1 MRLITTMNLSSATS
15 TRAAAPSAAP
25 RHLRVS
31 CHQSTSRGSSVA
43 SRRKLARVMGMNV
56 RTASRGLTHGEE
68 RRVAATVLVIGSG
81 AAGLRAAIELA
92 ERGVQVVCVS
102 KRRRDDA
109 HTVLAAGGINAA
121 LATMDPE
128 DSWEQHAADT
138 LREAYWL
145 ADPGIVELLCREA
158 PAAIEEL
165 VRYGVQFAREDDGR
179 LTQRFFGA
187 HRWRRTC
194 FAGDYTGRE
203 IQRALVGRAAEVGVA
218 MRDDLYVS
226 RLLVHDGRVFG
237 VYAFDVEDGGRS
249 VIVADAVILAA
260 GGHTRIW
267 RRSSSRRDENTGDA
281 MRLAAEAGCRLRDM
295 EFVQFHPT
303 GMVFPEESAG
313 TLVTEAVRGEGGILR
328 NAAGERFMERYDPER
343 LELSAR
349 DRVALAN
356 YIEIA
361 EGRGTEH
368 GGVLLD
374 VSHLD
379 RDMVLRRLPRM
390 YRQFI
395 DLAMVD
401 ITSTPMEV
409 APTAHYSM
417 GGVWVDA
424 ETHATEVEGLYAVG
438 ECATGVHGANRL
450 GGNSLTECVVFGR
463 IVGAEAAR
471 WSAKLD
477 VQVRDRAAIAAAREE
492 VDELLARRGEEF
504 PRPLQRAVRDLMAEC
519 CGVVRSENGLREGLT
534 RLDEVAARARDMEV
548 RPDIAGYDDL
558 AYAFDLKGSL
568 LAARSTLQC
577 ALERRETRGAHN
589 RVDFPDQDP
598 GLQLNLVWSC
608 EGTIT
613 REPIPQPSSAVAA
626 LADGPELETTGRL
639 LE

>member
-1 MRLITTMNLSSATS
+1 M
-15 TRAAAPSAAP
+15 
-25 RHLRVS
+25 
-31 CHQSTSRGSSVA
+31 
-43 SRRKLARVMGMNV
+43 
-56 RTASRGLTHGEE
+56 TAFEE
-68 RRVAATVLVIGSG
+68 RRTATSVLVIGTG

-92 ERGVQVVCVS
+92 ERGVQVLCVG

-121 LATMDPE
+121 LGTMHSE

-138 LREAYWL
+138 LREGHWL
-145 ADPGIVELLCREA
+145 GNRVSVEILCREA
-158 PAAIEEL
+158 PTAIDDL
-165 VRYGVQFAREDDGR
+165 VRWGARLAREEDGR

-203 IQRALVGRAAEVGVA
+203 IQLTLGRRAAEVGVEL
-218 MRDDLYVS
+218 RDDVYVT
-226 RLLVHDGRVFG
+226 RLLVDGGRVFG
-237 VYAFDVEDGGRS
+237 AYGFDLDDGSRWL
-249 VIVADAVILAA
+249 IVADAVVLAA

-295 EFVQFHPT
+295 ELVQFHPT
-303 GMVFPEESAG
+303 GMVYPEESAG

-356 YIEIA
+356 YTEIA

-374 VSHLD
+374 ISHVGRELI
-379 RDMVLRRLPRM
+379 LSRLPRM
-390 YRQFI
+390 YRQFV
-395 DLAMVD
+395 DLAMLD
-401 ITSTPMEV
+401 ITQTPMEV

-417 GGVWVDA
+417 GGVHVHP
-424 ETHATEVEGLYAVG
+424 ETHATDVEGLYAVG

-450 GGNSLTECVVFGR
+450 GGNSLAECLVFGR
-463 IVGAEAAR
+463 IVGTEAAR
-471 WSAKLD
+471 WSAELG
-477 VQVRDRAAIAAAREE
+477 VQVRDRGAIDAARDE
-492 VDELLARRGEEF
+492 VDALLCSRDEEYA
-504 PRPLQRAVRDLMAEC
+504 RPLQRAVRDLMSEC
-519 CGVVRSENGLREGLT
+519 CGVVRSERGLREGLG
-534 RLDEVAARARDMEV
+534 RLQEVAGRAERLEV
-548 RPDIAGYDDL
+548 RPDIAGYADL
-558 AYAFDLKGSL
+558 AHAFDLRGSL
-568 LAARSTLQC
+568 LAARATLEC

-589 RVDFPDQDP
+589 RSDFPHEDP
-598 GLQLNLVWSC
+598 ELQVNLVWTLD
-608 EGTIT
+608 GTVT
-613 REPIPQPSSAVAA
+613 HDPLAPPSDVDFAAPDLESA
-626 LADGPELETTGRL
+626 DRL